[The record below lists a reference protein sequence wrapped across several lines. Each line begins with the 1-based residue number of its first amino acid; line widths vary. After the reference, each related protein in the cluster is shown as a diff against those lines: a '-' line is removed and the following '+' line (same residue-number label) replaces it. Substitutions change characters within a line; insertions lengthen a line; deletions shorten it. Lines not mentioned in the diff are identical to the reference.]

1 MTSEKHDV
9 QYTLRITFPNS
20 PRYQVLQ
27 GDYSTSHSHLPP
39 PAGWREA
46 LLLDKL
52 YQEPNK
58 LYVAI
63 VSGLFVLFITVV
75 KAKASKKKKKKDSRN
90 RSDKCASGIGS
101 HRQPFREL
109 PRAWGRSPLIGRGF
123 PDSCDAGEGTSPG
136 CSCKQLLSVFRA
148 LMDTRNAR
156 QCSPR
161 NSHGIRI
168 PSSCAS

>member
-1 MTSEKHDV
+1 MSNTPLELLFQTAQGTRFFRAIIVLLIVTYRHLLDEGKHCCWTNYIKN
-9 QYTLRITFPNS
+9 QINS
-20 PRYQVLQ
+20 MQLSFL
-27 GDYSTSHSHLPP
+27 GCLSCLS
-39 PAGWREA
+39 
-46 LLLDKL
+46 LLLK
-52 YQEPNK
+52 QRP
-58 LYVAI
+58 V
-63 VSGLFVLFITVV
+63 
-75 KAKASKKKKKKDSRN
+75 KKKKKKDSRN

-168 PSSCAS
+168 PSSCASQAPNVS